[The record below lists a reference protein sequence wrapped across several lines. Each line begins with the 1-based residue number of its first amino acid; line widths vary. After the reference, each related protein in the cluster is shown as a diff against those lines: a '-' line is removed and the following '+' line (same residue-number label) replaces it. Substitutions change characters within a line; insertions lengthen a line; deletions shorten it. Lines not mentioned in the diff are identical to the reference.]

1 MPKPTIKSLEAQ
13 IATLH
18 ELREGDRRQYDNLNF
33 QLCDTKQRL
42 KEIAADN
49 ESLRMDKK
57 WLQSIHSNL
66 LQSMR
71 FSGPKVI

>member
-1 MPKPTIKSLEAQ
+1 MPKVTIKILEAR
-13 IATLH
+13 IAELH
-18 ELREGDRRQYDNLNF
+18 GLREHDRRHYDSINAVLS
-33 QLCDTKQRL
+33 DTKQRL

-71 FSGPKVI
+71 FSGPKVL